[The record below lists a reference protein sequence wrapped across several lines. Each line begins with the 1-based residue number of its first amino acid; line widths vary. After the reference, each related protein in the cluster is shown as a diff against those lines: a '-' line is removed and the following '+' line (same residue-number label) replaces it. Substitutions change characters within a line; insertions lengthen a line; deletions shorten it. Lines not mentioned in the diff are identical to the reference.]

1 MQESMYKYMKLGIVH
16 FMAFPDAL
24 RGEGAIADTIKKIA
38 EDDFFTAIELTW
50 VKDEVEKEKT
60 KSILEASGL
69 TVAFAAQPA
78 VLTIPLNPNA
88 LDENERKKAVDVLKE
103 QIDNAY
109 YFGAIGMAFLS
120 GKDPG
125 VDQRKAATAALIKT
139 CQELCDYAEAKGDL
153 KIVLETFDRD
163 IDKKS
168 LVGPSEEA
176 AELAEAVDRENFG
189 LMVDLSHLP
198 LQGESALDALSNVKE
213 HLVHV
218 HIGNCLMKDENHG
231 AYGDYHPRF
240 GIEGGENGVEE
251 LTEFLNAL
259 FNVGYL
265 DGDKQPVVSFEVKPF
280 GDAET
285 SEMVIANAKRTLRE
299 AWARL

>member
-24 RGEGAIADTIKKIA
+24 RGEGAISETIKKIA

-50 VKDEVEKEKT
+50 VKDEDEKK
-60 KSILEASGL
+60 KVKDILEASGL

-78 VLTIPLNPNA
+78 VLTIPLNPNS
-88 LDENERKKAVDVLKE
+88 LDEDERKKAVDVLKE
-103 QIDNAY
+103 QIDNAS
-109 YFGAIGMAFLS
+109 YFGAVGMAFLS

-125 VDQRKAATAALIKT
+125 ADQREAATEALIKT
-139 CQELCDYAEAKGDL
+139 CQELCDYAAAKDL
-153 KIVLETFDRD
+153 KIVLETFDSE

-168 LVGPSEEA
+168 LIGPSKAA
-176 AELAEAVDRENFG
+176 AELAKAVDRENFG
-189 LMVDLSHLP
+189 LMIDLSHLP
-198 LQGESALDALSNVKE
+198 LQGESAIDALSNVKE
-213 HLVHV
+213 HLVHA
-218 HIGNCLMKDENHG
+218 HIGNCLMRDEDHG

-251 LTEFLNAL
+251 LAEFLNAL

-265 DGDKQPVVSFEVKPF
+265 GDDKQSIVSFEVKPF
-280 GDAET
+280 GEAET

-299 AWARL
+299 AWAML

>member
-24 RGEGAIADTIKKIA
+24 RGEGPIAETIKKIA

-50 VKDEVEKEKT
+50 VKDEEEKK
-60 KSILEASGL
+60 KVKDILEASGL

-78 VLTIPLNPNA
+78 VLTIPLNPNS
-88 LDENERKKAVDVLKE
+88 LDEGERQKAVAVLKE
-103 QIDNAY
+103 QIDNAA
-109 YFGAIGMAFLS
+109 YFGAVGMAFLS

-125 VDQRKAATAALIKT
+125 ANHREAATAALVKT
-139 CQELCDYAEAKGDL
+139 CQELCDYTTAKGL
-153 KIVLETFDRD
+153 KIVLETFDSE

-168 LVGPSEEA
+168 LIGPAQKA
-176 AELAEAVDRENFG
+176 AELAKAVDRENFG
-189 LMVDLSHLP
+189 LMIDLSHLP
-198 LQGESALDALSNVKE
+198 LQGESALDALSTFKE
-213 HLVHV
+213 YLVHA
-218 HIGNCLMKDENHG
+218 HIGNCLMKDESHG

-240 GIEGGENGVEE
+240 GIEGGENSVEE

-265 DGDKQPVVSFEVKPF
+265 GGDKQPIVSFEVKPF
-280 GDAET
+280 GEAET

-299 AWARL
+299 AWAML